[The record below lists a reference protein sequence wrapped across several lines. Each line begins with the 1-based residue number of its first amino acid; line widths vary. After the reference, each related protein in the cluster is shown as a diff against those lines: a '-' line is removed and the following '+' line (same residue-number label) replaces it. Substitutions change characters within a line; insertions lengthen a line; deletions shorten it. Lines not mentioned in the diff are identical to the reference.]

1 MKELLKNL
9 FSSFLLTLMMAGT
22 LYAQERVVS
31 GTVTDA
37 TDFALPGVN
46 VLVKGTTLG
55 TITDMEGNYR
65 IELEDAQVTLVFSYI
80 GYITQEVLV
89 GAETSIN
96 VVLQED
102 TRQLNEVIVT
112 GYSYVK
118 KRDVIGAITSVSAED
133 IKDLPVMSV
142 DQALQGKAAGVQV
155 TQSSG
160 TPGGG
165 ITVRVRG
172 NTSISASNRPLF
184 IIDGVPVEDGALALR
199 GFGGQNDNALSTIN
213 PNDIES
219 FQVLKD
225 ASAKAI
231 YGSRAANGVV
241 LITTKRGSQ
250 GARTTVTMDVQR
262 GVIDLANKLDL
273 LNSEELVELQRE
285 ALTNAGENPDE
296 AGLIKGV
303 TDAVNTDW
311 IDEVTRQ
318 AIMEQ
323 YQLSFSGGNEQTN
336 FYTSFNYR
344 GEEGVILNNQFIR
357 FSGTLNLDHRVTDK
371 LKFGN
376 NLTISRT
383 RNDRIKGDNFL
394 DGVYSGA
401 VRSLPYY
408 YPFDEDGRLI
418 GPGNSA
424 YAGFPNFNPVG
435 QAVLPRFETYALK
448 VLVGVYGEYEF
459 NENFRARTKFS
470 IDYNDVSEDQFEP
483 SSTAIGGFL
492 ASVGGQGYGIFST
505 GAYITYINTNTLT
518 YVQNFGDHNVNA
530 TVGAEFLQRTERTNF
545 VQGRLFP
552 SDDFTYIT
560 SAGIVDAGSSF
571 FISSGLNSYFA
582 EARYDY
588 KEKYFFGAT
597 TRYDGS
603 SRFGENNRFGLFP
616 SLSAGWRITNE
627 PFFPQNSLM
636 DDLKLRGSV
645 GFTGNE
651 RIGDFAY
658 LGTFASTTYNGVT
671 GTAPANLENPELQW
685 EVTREANIGVDISLF
700 GGRLQTAVDVYQNL
714 TSKLLF
720 SEPIPLTTGF
730 GSIQGNIGEVSNK
743 GLEVAF
749 NSINFD
755 GDFRWSTNLNF
766 SLNRN
771 EVVSL
776 ADTLPLFR
784 GYTASGAGSTNIVR
798 VGYPLGTFWGLNFLG
813 VDPATGDAIYEDVNG
828 DGRIS
833 PDDGMVIGTAQPD
846 VIGGITNNLG
856 YKGFEL
862 SVFLQFSYGNEIL
875 NFSQTSLLN
884 AGEDLNNNQV
894 RKALERWQAPGDIT
908 EVPRYESGNTRN
920 NWHSSRFLED
930 GSFLR
935 VKNVSVAYNLP
946 MKYAQRIKAQGIR
959 IYGSATNLFTW
970 TAYTGNDP
978 EVNTLDGSTTAQGI
992 DLFTLPQVKTMMVG
1006 VNVKF

>member
-1 MKELLKNL
+1 MKKQLLCLLYVTL
-9 FSSFLLTLMMAGT
+9 FLAAPTGFLKAQSRVLTG
-22 LYAQERVVS
+22 Q
-31 GTVTDA
+31 VTDL
-37 TDFALPGVN
+37 DNFALPGVN
-46 VLVKGTTLG
+46 IYIKGTTTG
-55 TITDMEGNYR
+55 TTTDLEGNYR
-65 IELEDAQVTLVFSYI
+65 LEVEGPETVLVYSFI
-80 GYITQEVLV
+80 GYITQEVTS
-89 GAETSIN
+89 GARTTID
-96 VVLQED
+96 VLLAED
-102 TRQLNEVIVT
+102 ATELSEVIVT

-118 KRDVIGAITSVSAED
+118 KRDLIGAIASVSAED
-133 IKDLPVMSV
+133 IKDLPVISV

-199 GFGGQNDNALSTIN
+199 SFGGQNDNALATLN

-241 LITTKRGSQ
+241 LITTKRG
-250 GARTTVTMDVQR
+250 GKDAKTTVSFDVQR
-262 GVIDLANKLDL
+262 GVIDLANKIDL
-273 LNSEELVELQRE
+273 LSSEELVELQRE
-285 ALTNAGENPDE
+285 ALINAGQNPDE
-296 AGLIKGV
+296 SGIIKGV

-311 IDEVTRQ
+311 IDMVTRQ

-323 YQLSFSGGNEQTN
+323 YQLSFSGGNEQTR
-336 FYTSFNYR
+336 FYSSFNYR
-344 GEEGVILNNQFIR
+344 GEEGVILNNQFLR
-357 FSGTLNLDHRVTDK
+357 FAGTLNVDHQVNAK
-371 LKFGN
+371 MKFGN
-376 NLTISRT
+376 NLTISKT

-408 YPFDEDGRLI
+408 YPYDEKGRII
-418 GPGNSA
+418 GPGSSS
-424 YAGFPNFNPVG
+424 YGGFPNFNPVG

-448 VLVGVYGEYEF
+448 ILVGVFGEYEI
-459 NENFRARTKFS
+459 NKNLRARAKFS
-470 IDYNDVSEDQFEP
+470 VDYNDIAEDQFEP

-492 ASVGGQGYGIFST
+492 ASVGGQGYGVFST
-505 GAYITYINTNTLT
+505 GAYITYINTNTIT
-518 YVQNFGDHNVNA
+518 YNQTFGDHVINA
-530 TVGAEFLQRTERTNF
+530 TAGTEFLQRTERTSF

-560 SAGIVDAGSSF
+560 SAGIVDAGSSGF
-571 FISSGLNSYFA
+571 LSSGLNSYFA

-588 KEKYFFGAT
+588 REKYFASVT

-603 SRFGENNRFGLFP
+603 SRFGQSNRFGLFP
-616 SLSAGWRITNE
+616 SISAGYRISNE
-627 PFFPQNSLM
+627 AFFPKNTII
-636 DDLKLRGSV
+636 DDLKLRMSY

-651 RIGDFAY
+651 RIGDYAF

-685 EVTREANIGVDISLF
+685 EVTREANIGIDLSLF
-700 GGRLQTAVDVYQNL
+700 SGRIQTTVDGYQNL

-720 SEPIPLTTGF
+720 AEPIPLTTGF
-730 GSIQGNIGEVSNK
+730 GSIQGNIGEVSNLGIELAVNTVNIDK
-743 GLEVAF
+743 
-749 NSINFD
+749 
-755 GDFRWSTNLNF
+755 DFTWSTNFNV
-766 SLNRN
+766 SRN
-771 EVVSL
+771 VNMVKSL

-784 GYTASGAGSTNIVR
+784 GYTASGAGNTNIVK

-828 DGRIS
+828 DGQIS
-833 PDDGMVIGTAQPD
+833 PDDGMVIGTAQAD
-846 VIGGITNNLG
+846 FIGGITNNLS
-856 YKGFEL
+856 YKGFDL
-862 SVFLQFSYGNEIL
+862 SLFLQFSYGNEIL
-875 NFSQTSLLN
+875 NFSNTGLLN

-894 RKALERWQAPGDIT
+894 RKALDRWQEPGDIT
-908 EVPRYESGNTRN
+908 DVPRYESGNTRN

-935 VKNVSVAYNLP
+935 IKNVSLGYNLP
-946 MKYAQRIKAQGIR
+946 LRYAQKIKAQGIR
-959 IYGSATNLFTW
+959 VYGSATNVLTW
-970 TAYTGNDP
+970 TNYTGNDP
-978 EVNTLDGSTTAQGI
+978 EVSTLDGSTTSQGI
-992 DLFTLPQVKTMMVG
+992 DFFTLPQVKTMMVG